1 MGAASIIAV
10 LAGLYLV
17 VTFSFLAWFTLGMR
31 ASDGREP
38 RVGDWLLVA
47 TVDVAALAFVAWGA
61 NVLWRRG

>member
-1 MGAASIIAV
+1 MGAASILAV

-17 VTFSFLAWFTLGMR
+17 VTFSFLAWFTLRMR
-31 ASDGREP
+31 AFDGREP